1 MQRANRARRRPRTSS
16 RRTRRTVGQRFGP
29 LGNLFVF
36 YVALC
41 FAAVGLIV
49 GTQAEPKNAS
59 VPAIS
64 SLPGQDMVEG
74 GTASGSD
81 LSLWAKISGMVA
93 RFLSLFRPSSLRSL
107 PSRSGEER
115 FGSIGPRLVHAALQ
129 AMGGLDLAD
138 PRTFIRSEL
147 PTVLTLQR
155 SSDNISRS
163 ATSGRGSGEELEVS
177 LPGEAEAALMANST
191 LVSGEL
197 SASELESLT
206 RSGLLV
212 FGDSASSASL
222 RQADAGVQD
231 VSSVPAISAADLA
244 LEHDSSV
251 PLASA
256 ASAVGGGGSASSA
269 PGERDSGSPTPES
282 APGKETVP
290 SKFPLLAAREIA
302 DDMVLRGSAPKV
314 AILHTHTSEAY
325 RATSGRD
332 YCWGRPDG
340 VVKVGVAMAEELSE
354 VLGIPSIHASTVHD
368 WPDWTLS
375 YSKSLKTMKSLVQS
389 YSGLKAVIDIHRD
402 SVPSNK
408 EKLKTATVAGEKV
421 ARILFVVTDDS
432 SGLAHADWRKNYHFA
447 LRLSAEMD
455 KMYPGVSRGV
465 AIVKNARFNQHVH
478 PGAIIVEVGGTD
490 NSIEEACRS
499 ARLVARALARI
510 V

>member
-1 MQRANRARRRPRTSS
+1 
-16 RRTRRTVGQRFGP
+16 
-29 LGNLFVF
+29 
-36 YVALC
+36 
-41 FAAVGLIV
+41 
-49 GTQAEPKNAS
+49 
-59 VPAIS
+59 
-64 SLPGQDMVEG
+64 MVEG

-177 LPGEAEAALMANST
+177 LPGEAEAALMGQ
-191 LVSGEL
+191 LDPWCRGKL

-244 LEHDSSV
+244 LGHDSSV

-340 VVKVGVAMAEELSE
+340 VVKVG
-354 VLGIPSIHASTVHD
+354 
-368 WPDWTLS
+368 
-375 YSKSLKTMKSLVQS
+375 
-389 YSGLKAVIDIHRD
+389 
-402 SVPSNK
+402 
-408 EKLKTATVAGEKV
+408 AGN
-421 ARILFVVTDDS
+421 
-432 SGLAHADWRKNYHFA
+432 G
-447 LRLSAEMD
+447 
-455 KMYPGVSRGV
+455 
-465 AIVKNARFNQHVH
+465 
-478 PGAIIVEVGGTD
+478 
-490 NSIEEACRS
+490 
-499 ARLVARALARI
+499 
-510 V
+510 